1 MSTRFKK
8 VMPILL
14 FLLVFT
20 WFLCIYKVEV
30 DCEQCGL
37 PVIRESIAERIVSGW
52 EDNYLHR
59 VCVVPYL
66 IDHPIE
72 RDENGEIIRKN

>member
-1 MSTRFKK
+1 MSTKFKK

-20 WFLCIYKVEV
+20 WFLCVYKVEV
-30 DCEQCGL
+30 NCEQCGL
-37 PVIRESIAERIVSGW
+37 PVIKESIASRIASGF
-52 EDNYLHR
+52 EDNYLHKS
-59 VCVVPYL
+59 CVIQYL

-72 RDENGEIIRKN
+72 RDENGDIIRKK